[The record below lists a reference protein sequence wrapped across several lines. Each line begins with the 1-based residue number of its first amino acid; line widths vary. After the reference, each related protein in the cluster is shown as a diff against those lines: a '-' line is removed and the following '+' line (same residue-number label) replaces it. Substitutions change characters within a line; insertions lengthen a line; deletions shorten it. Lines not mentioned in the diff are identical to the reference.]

1 MSEHLSILLMV
12 NLVWLWFG
20 KIATFSALV
29 NEVFSWSLLTIS
41 VSVATNQQAV
51 HWTLLSTIAFIFFC
65 VFAIRPAIPCL
76 CSYLKYKKKKEKK
89 KKKTKKNWHLPPS
102 SRSCSLVAIRNCLSG
117 CPVCYTL

>member
-51 HWTLLSTIAFIFFC
+51 HWTLLSTTVFIFFC
-65 VFAIRPAIPCL
+65 VFAIRPAIIWMIRRTQKGNEDYSETTVCVIL
-76 CSYLKYKKKKEKK
+76 TVEKSPIQ
-89 KKKTKKNWHLPPS
+89 TRS
-102 SRSCSLVAIRNCLSG
+102 SN
-117 CPVCYTL
+117 